1 MSEKVKFYNIS
12 KLLKTNSRFMLCFGE
27 RSNGKT
33 FQALLYGLERYL
45 KYGVKIAIIRR
56 YREDFKSKR
65 GANAWN
71 NLISDHNGHNHIK
84 ELTKGK
90 YEAVKYNAGQWYLA
104 HWDTD
109 LQRYVTEPE
118 PFAYSFALTEWE
130 HDKGNSYP
138 IGTIFLDEFM
148 SSTYLPN
155 ETVAFFQVLSTIV
168 RSRASIFGQPIQV
181 IMAANSISR
190 YCPYFEEFGIGEKVR
205 SMQKGE
211 IRIFKYGDSDLKV
224 AVEYC
229 DSPNINKPSDVFF
242 AFENSKAVQMI
253 TKGTWLLDL
262 YPHLTRK
269 FEDKDIVFSYFVIFH
284 ENILQADIVIK
295 DNEAFTFIHRKTT
308 PIKYEDK
315 DIIFTTDA
323 DQRANYFGRLTRP
336 VTKAGK
342 KIWYFFVNNKVFYS
356 TNEIGDIMNHYIDW
370 SNGVAS

>member
-12 KLLKTNSRFMLCFGE
+12 KLLKTGSRFMLCYGE

-45 KYGVKIAIIRR
+45 KYGVRIAIIRR

-168 RSRASIFGQPIQV
+168 R
-181 IMAANSISR
+181 
-190 YCPYFEEFGIGEKVR
+190 
-205 SMQKGE
+205 
-211 IRIFKYGDSDLKV
+211 
-224 AVEYC
+224 
-229 DSPNINKPSDVFF
+229 
-242 AFENSKAVQMI
+242 
-253 TKGTWLLDL
+253 
-262 YPHLTRK
+262 
-269 FEDKDIVFSYFVIFH
+269 DIPPTSSFPFH
-284 ENILQADIVIK
+284 EPTSSVVLATC
-295 DNEAFTFIHRKTT
+295 AFPAKAIRSNRMLKMNFFI
-308 PIKYEDK
+308 ECS
-315 DIIFTTDA
+315 F
-323 DQRANYFGRLTRP
+323 
-336 VTKAGK
+336 
-342 KIWYFFVNNKVFYS
+342 
-356 TNEIGDIMNHYIDW
+356 IG
-370 SNGVAS
+370 